1 MLKEIHEHIRT
12 ELQQNARTDTI
23 FMVTAVIYNL
33 VVLGIN
39 SAVGGDAGS
48 SYADNGTVIIF
59 WVFILVTLIVNG
71 IALAGL
77 NYGKGMRGRLLA
89 GLIEMYRDN
98 QVEKYYDE
106 GMREDYATR
115 YILFM
120 SIIAVLGVMS
130 ILVPLIV
137 FFT

>member
-23 FMVTAVIYNL
+23 FMVTAVVYNL
-33 VVLGIN
+33 VSLGIN

-48 SYADNGTVIIF
+48 PYSDSSTVIIF
-59 WVFILVTLIVNG
+59 WVFILVNLIVNG

-77 NYGKGMRGRLLA
+77 NYGKQMRGRLLS
-89 GLIEMYRDN
+89 GLIAMYRDN

-106 GMREDYATR
+106 SMLKDYNTR
-115 YILFM
+115 YTLFM
-120 SIIAVLGVMS
+120 AIIGVLGGMA
-130 ILVPLIV
+130 ILVPLILYFV
-137 FFT
+137 